1 MTFTQRILTA
11 ISIVL
16 LSLFSL
22 TAHANIVEY
31 KFTTPGGVERILPP
45 TSLIANPK
53 GPVTFSISSGLNR
66 KIKLSIKNTS
76 GSTVSTK
83 TSDLI
88 GSEDKFI
95 LGGLT
100 YYGFKMDLNAP
111 ADGNYTI
118 EVVILD
124 SANAVVSTQN
134 FSWIVDTQGPVISDL
149 KATDTGYGHTITG
162 TTWKLG
168 LGAQN
173 NAGKIYSDGFSDA
186 NGITNAILKT
196 YLNNVLV
203 GENPMNVD
211 SVNKI
216 MSRSFETDIFPH
228 SDLDQLFE
236 IQLEV
241 TDEAGNV
248 TKSNKQQAYFDSIS
262 NHPTAPYGVY
272 DPDSTG
278 TLAPGLNKFVAYTP
292 GMEVKTN
299 PIRLVWKL
307 KKNDYA
313 ENRDGGV
320 RLVNAIGENTVAAT
334 DTDHVYIISS
344 SPFGYTNSN
353 FIRWSNF
360 GQWGGGS
367 IEYNLVLAA
376 SAPKSPVMLNAELYY
391 SDIGWGTIQRP
402 VIQNTILPL
411 SATRGRITVEARPY
425 TQYGNFNDTG
435 ISVQCTIPAGQ
446 TLCEFDVNITMQKND
461 AGYWHGQWNV
471 TNPDGTLR
479 SGDTWNELDWNDLY
493 YPEITSTS
501 YDPVTKKLIA
511 QIRQPGRGQWFDRL
525 RLGRV
530 EIRDQNNNALSVTQ
544 KITSENG
551 EFYEFEFDLRTLPQ
565 GTYDLSLA
573 AIENH
578 GPTTKKSL
586 FTFTSDRTYPT
597 LNFSFANGATITSLN
612 DISISVA
619 DNMDPTP
626 TITSV
631 TLTGGQ
637 ASEDLSLSRRIESTN
652 TYKIEPPVLFPTAG
666 LPYTLTVKVRDTF
679 GNETVESR
687 TFEYAPP
694 VVNLNSDGEPKWMP
708 AYTGNLSDGSQN
720 PVVTS
725 PAIYAGANLLT
736 GTHDVIVTLRKDSGS
751 AAYVHGTLVQPGQS
765 ATLRAY
771 NFTSTSSRFK
781 ASVYPADASKEVT
794 MNLLIQPTATSAPTL
809 MVSIQTFLTNMTLK
823 LDKDTIT
830 QVIEP
835 ANATIT
841 LANEIQCA
849 LQVGNTTKIGY
860 DFTNK
865 GKCYLESKNT
875 DFKTDNFVKTGLTLT
890 SDLYLNSVATSYAG
904 FDIVIYSGTT
914 LERIVLA
921 SSQSPLSA
929 ISARGAIGQAL
940 VESQT
945 PLYHKVNQSTL
956 TLQNATG
963 FNCNQ
968 YTTSESEATS
978 KAQSGINNIVCH
990 VNWTT
995 KPLGLL
1001 PQPDGKALTGELQTA
1016 GAVPVGYELSV
1027 FNKAGNKVTVETVN
1041 KMINVVTP
1049 PAPSISK
1056 VDLEFA
1062 VAGVKPSTSEV
1073 LYHSPN
1079 DDIKQMKVYAPKQLY
1094 VQKADFNGMTCL
1106 IPAGADFCLL
1116 PANYKPNIVNAQGEE
1131 SLTLSIN
1138 THSDY
1143 FESSVPFNVTVNKDS
1158 RPATGVAVYQN
1169 RKVGPSVVI
1178 NGTPVAL
1185 DKDELIVHLQTPH
1198 LGRPGTW
1205 WHQSN
1210 GKLRF
1215 THSAAFKPSNVLV
1228 DGDESIRFNNGN
1240 IGGSA
1245 SKSLTAKAFEV
1256 VGSDII
1262 ARFDAS
1268 EILDGQYDLSFS
1280 SEDQYGIATAH
1291 TFTDETFDKNGP
1303 VIQVKKLNL
1312 AITGSTP
1319 INFLS
1324 ELKVYAY
1331 GGWDDGSKLTQI
1343 LVNGVDIGMT
1353 ETTPQIA
1360 IPKNGD
1366 WPANSALTM
1375 TVKAIDRAGNT
1386 SQSDFPINYQPVDFT
1401 QSSSHEAVHQRVE
1414 ALTIS
1419 ISQNKGIKC
1428 KLALTTK
1435 EAIEN
1440 TGILFNGCTID
1451 VQDLPA
1457 GLNTAIKANKFI
1469 LEGSIND
1476 KLGAVTIPYNIRFF
1490 TLNGESDVVYTGK
1503 VDLYVLPSTT
1513 PTIQLSE
1520 LNKLGEGVYGIPYY
1534 SKTITKATFNTVP
1547 ADVTFSVKDASGNAY
1562 QSKQYKQRPGGDSY
1576 KIATNMNVKTTEK
1589 RTVWNSSNLTVQVAH
1604 DRDPSSKVDY
1614 TIQAITLP
1622 DSGMK
1627 HLLTTKLVETS
1638 TDQNIVATS
1647 ALGATKQGS
1656 FSYDANSMGLWETYL
1671 AYKADDGSIVPIGT
1685 ATAIDSLGK
1694 VELRAQASGLFGKSK
1709 SFFAVAKSKGP
1720 FDQYQRTIISN
1731 SLRLSVLKGEAIEGG
1746 IVEDQVVEAVPFSA
1760 LLNYEAKS
1768 INDRNAS
1775 DKIEWEYSTDKT
1787 SWSSVVSEKDSQ
1799 RMLSIAV
1806 NTPGTTYYRVKMTNR
1821 LSKVVSYSNISE
1833 VIGYA
1838 LPPIKL
1844 NAPDYAYTG
1853 QDVIATAESKI
1864 VSSLEDEGKIEWSTD
1879 QGKTWIEGD
1888 SAESFTIKAD
1898 TQIMM
1903 RYLPHTTT
1911 SEVGNKGYV
1920 YASKLVRAVEPQPLK
1935 VKVFGPKH
1943 AEVGTKVTLSGTA
1956 QHATSQLNSTIVTQ
1970 WTTPAGTVLTG
1981 PKHDYVISEADIV
1994 DGDLGSFIFK
2004 AHTPGIDQTSVE
2016 KPLEIAL
2023 WKYTMPKV
2031 SLDLL
2036 STLKVAPAIIAAR
2049 ISTPYFFAP
2058 GVEISYSWI
2067 LPEGVVVDRTTSSL
2081 TYLRALKSGVHKI
2094 GVKAKDN
2101 RGNTQ
2106 EEFKFIEIV
2115 EATDMESTIDVKP
2128 SNEFLRAPMMYA
2140 IKTNAKPGHPNDKII
2155 AYDWFVDDVQEMTQ
2169 ARPYA
2174 NIAFK
2179 KPGVYSVKVRFTSDF
2194 GQISEETIS
2203 LTVNQNQPPMC
2214 KPTITDT
2221 GSSIT
2226 VNSNCTDEDGKI
2238 VGIKYQWREDGAETS
2253 AGKSLRFTKSLH
2265 DSLHIIIRATDDSGD
2280 QTTAEISWNK

>member
-1 MTFTQRILTA
+1 MTITQRVLIA
-11 ISIVL
+11 ISVMLI
-16 LSLFSL
+16 SLFSL
-22 TAHANIVEY
+22 TAQANIVEY
-31 KFTTPGGVERILPP
+31 KFTTPTGAERTLPP
-45 TSLIANPK
+45 TSMIANPK
-53 GPVTFSISSGLNR
+53 GPVLFSISSGLGR
-66 KIKLSIKNTS
+66 KIKLNIKNAS
-76 GSTVSTK
+76 GSVVSTK
-83 TSDLI
+83 TSPQI
-88 GSEDKFI
+88 SSEDKFV
-95 LGGLT
+95 LSGLT

-118 EVVILD
+118 EVIILD
-124 SANAVVSTQN
+124 SGNNVISTEAYN
-134 FSWIVDTQGPVISDL
+134 WIVDTQGPVISDL
-149 KATDTGYGHTITG
+149 KASSSGYGHTTTG
-162 TTWKLG
+162 ATWKLG
-168 LGAQN
+168 VGAHF
-173 NAGKIYSDGFSDA
+173 GDGRVYSDGFSDA
-186 NGITNAILKT
+186 TGLKSAVVKVYHNNALVRENEMNIDTVNKVISKT
-196 YLNNVLV
+196 Y
-203 GENPMNVD
+203 EMY
-211 SVNKI
+211 
-216 MSRSFETDIFPH
+216 FFPD

-248 TKSNKQQAYFDSIS
+248 TKSNKQQAYYDNLSY
-262 NHPTAPYGVY
+262 HPTAPYGVY
-272 DPDSTG
+272 DPDSTN

-299 PIRLVWKL
+299 PIRLVWKIN
-307 KKNDYA
+307 KKDYVGTR
-313 ENRDGGV
+313 EGGV
-320 RLVNAIGENTVAAT
+320 SLANGLGENTFAAS
-334 DTDHVYIISS
+334 DAEHVYIISS
-344 SPFGYTNSN
+344 SPYGYQDSN
-353 FIRWSNF
+353 ALRWANW

-367 IEYNLVLAA
+367 VEYNLVLAP
-376 SAPKSPVMLNAELYY
+376 SAPRTPVMLHPEFYY
-391 SDIGWGTIQRP
+391 SDIGWASIHRP
-402 VIQNTILPL
+402 VLQNSILPL
-411 SATRGRITVEARPY
+411 STIKARVRAEPRSY
-425 TQYGNFNDTG
+425 DQHAYHHEGNG
-435 ISVQCTIPAGQ
+435 VYSCVIPAGQ
-446 TLCEFDVNITMQKND
+446 SSCEFSISLTMDKNN
-461 AGYWHGQWNV
+461 AGYYHGRWIVQNH
-471 TNPDGTLR
+471 DGSLL
-479 SGDTWNELDWNDLY
+479 SQPAWSELDFNDSY

-501 YDPVTKKLIA
+501 FDPVSKKLTA
-511 QIRQPGRGQWFDRL
+511 KIRQPARGSWFDRL
-525 RLGRV
+525 RLAGV
-530 EIRDQNNNALSVTQ
+530 EIRDQNNNALSVEQ
-544 KITSENG
+544 KKTSENG
-551 EFYEFEFDLRTLPQ
+551 EFYEFEFDFKTIPQ

-586 FTFTSDRTYPT
+586 FTFTSDRTFPT
-597 LNFSFANGATITSLN
+597 LNFSFANGATLTSLN

-626 TITSV
+626 TITSI

-637 ASEDLSLSRRIESTN
+637 ASEDLSLSRRTESTN

-708 AYTGNLSDGSQN
+708 AHSGNLSDGSQN

-725 PAIYAGANLLT
+725 PPIYAGANLLT

-751 AAYVHGTLVQPGQS
+751 AAYVHGTLIQPGQS
-765 ATLRAY
+765 VTLKGY
-771 NFTSTSSRFK
+771 NFTSTGSRFK
-781 ASVYPADASKEVT
+781 TVVYPADASKEVR
-794 MNLLIQPTATSAPTL
+794 MNLLMQPTATSAPTL
-809 MVSIQTFLTNMTLK
+809 MVTVQTFLTNMTLQ

-841 LANEIQCA
+841 LAKDIPCSI
-849 LQVGNTTKIGY
+849 QVGNTTKMGY
-860 DFTNK
+860 DFTSK
-865 GKCYLESKNT
+865 GKCYLESRNS
-875 DFKTDNFVKTGLTLT
+875 DFKTDNFVKSGLNLT
-890 SDLYLNSVATSYAG
+890 SELYLNTIATSFAG
-904 FDIVIYSGTT
+904 FDLVLYSGAA
-914 LERIVLA
+914 LDRIVLA

-929 ISARGAIGQAL
+929 ISARGSIGQAL

-945 PLYHKVNQSTL
+945 PLYHKVNQSSL

-978 KAQSGINNIVCH
+978 KAQSGINNIMCH

-1001 PQPDGKALTGELQTA
+1001 PQPDGKALIGEMQTA

-1041 KMINVVTP
+1041 KMLNVVTP
-1049 PAPSISK
+1049 PVPSISK
-1056 VDLEFA
+1056 VDIEFES
-1062 VAGVKPSTSEV
+1062 AGVKSSTSEV
-1073 LYHSPN
+1073 LYHNPN
-1079 DDIKQMKVYAPKQLY
+1079 DVIKQMKVYALKQLY
-1094 VQKADFNGMTCL
+1094 VQKVNFDGMSCL
-1106 IPAGADFCLL
+1106 IPVGSEFCTIA
-1116 PANYKPNIVNAQGEE
+1116 ANYKPKIVTEQGVE
-1131 SLTLSIN
+1131 SLLLSIN

-1143 FESSVPFNVTVNKDS
+1143 FESSVPFNVTINKDS
-1158 RPATGVAVYQN
+1158 RPAAGTAVYQN
-1169 RKVGPSVVI
+1169 RKVGSSVTI
-1178 NGTPVAL
+1178 NGNSVAL
-1185 DKDELIVHLQTPH
+1185 ANDELIVHLHTPH
-1198 LGRPGTW
+1198 SGRPGTW

-1215 THSAAFKPSNVLV
+1215 AHSATFKPSSVLA
-1228 DGDESIRFNNGN
+1228 DEEDSVRFNNGN
-1240 IGGSA
+1240 IGGSGG
-1245 SKSLTAKAFEV
+1245 KSITAKSFEII
-1256 VGSDII
+1256 GSDII

-1268 EILDGQYDLSFS
+1268 EIQDGQYDLHYT
-1280 SEDQYGIATAH
+1280 SEDQYGIVTAH
-1291 TFTDETFDKNGP
+1291 TFIGETFDKTGP
-1303 VIQVKKLNL
+1303 VIQMKKQKL

-1324 ELKVYAY
+1324 ELKVYTY

-1343 LVNGVDIGMT
+1343 LVNGVDIGMNSI
-1353 ETTPQIA
+1353 TPQIA
-1360 IPKNGD
+1360 IPKNGE
-1366 WPANSALTM
+1366 WPANSTLTM
-1375 TVKAIDRAGNT
+1375 TVKAIDTAGNA
-1386 SQSDFPINYQPVDFT
+1386 SQSDFTINYQPLEFS

-1414 ALTIS
+1414 AVTIS
-1419 ISQNKGIKC
+1419 VSQNKGIKC
-1428 KLALTTK
+1428 KLALTEK
-1435 EAIEN
+1435 EALES
-1440 TGILFNGCTID
+1440 TGPLFNGCTME
-1451 VQDLPA
+1451 VHDLPA
-1457 GLNTAIKANKFI
+1457 GLTPAIKSNKFI
-1469 LEGSIND
+1469 LEGTIND
-1476 KLGAVTIPYNIRFF
+1476 KLGAVSIPYSIRFY
-1490 TLNGESDVVYTGK
+1490 TLNGESDIVNTGNVVLHVHPAT
-1503 VDLYVLPSTT
+1503 P
-1513 PTIQLSE
+1513 PTIQLSD
-1520 LNKLGEGVYGIPYY
+1520 LNKLDEGVYGVPFY
-1534 SKTITKATFNTVP
+1534 SKIITKATFNTVP

-1576 KIATNMNVKTTEK
+1576 KVATNMNAKTTEK
-1589 RTVWNSSNLTVQVAH
+1589 RTVWNSSNLTVEAAH
-1604 DRDPSSKVDY
+1604 DRDPSSKVNY
-1614 TIQAITLP
+1614 TVQAITLP
-1622 DSGMK
+1622 DAGMK

-1638 TDQNIVATS
+1638 TDQDIVATA
-1647 ALGATKQGS
+1647 ALGTAKQGS
-1656 FSYDANSMGLWETYL
+1656 FSYDANSMGQWETYL
-1671 AYKADDGSIVPIGT
+1671 AYKADDGSIVPLGNP
-1685 ATAIDSLGK
+1685 APIDSLGK
-1694 VELRAQASGLFGKSK
+1694 VELRAKASGLFGKSK

-1720 FDQYQRTIISN
+1720 FDQYQITLASN
-1731 SLRLSVLKGEAIEGG
+1731 SLRLSVLKGEAIQGG

-1760 LLNYEAKS
+1760 LLHYEASS

-1775 DKIEWEYSTDKT
+1775 DKIEWESSKDKT
-1787 SWSSVVSEKDSQ
+1787 SWSPVVSDKDSQ
-1799 RMLSIAV
+1799 RMLSISV
-1806 NTPGTTYYRVKMTNR
+1806 NAPGTTYYRVKMTNR

-1838 LPPIKL
+1838 LPPIEL
-1844 NAPDYAYTG
+1844 NAPDFAYTG

-1879 QGKTWIEGD
+1879 QGKTWVEGD

-1935 VKVFGPKH
+1935 VKVYGPKH

-1981 PKHDYVISEADIV
+1981 SKHDYVITEADIV

-2004 AHTPGIDQTSVE
+2004 AYAPGISQTSVE
-2016 KPLEIAL
+2016 KPLDIAL

-2094 GVKAKDN
+2094 GVKATDN

-2155 AYDWFVDDVQEMTQ
+2155 SYEWFVDDQQEMTQ
-2169 ARPYA
+2169 SRPYA

-2179 KPGVYSVKVRFTSDF
+2179 TPGAYTVKVRFTSEF
-2194 GQISEETIS
+2194 GQVSEENIS
-2203 LTVNQNQPPMC
+2203 LIVNQNQPPVC
-2214 KPTITDT
+2214 TPTITDT

-2265 DSLHIIIRATDDSGD
+2265 DSLRIIVRATDDSGE
-2280 QTTAEISWNK
+2280 QTSAEINWNK